1 MDQTGPQTVNG
12 MTNWW
17 GDDVDSL
24 PGHELRRP
32 WDPDFTML
40 AGEVETV
47 VAEDSPQVR
56 ALQSHLTSR
65 RARARDDMVTL
76 PGWSANIDDPFLR
89 VFLDWTVR
97 DDITDVRLYLRVTPP
112 TLDTPVTY
120 HELETHLPLRVF
132 ADLGFDRVACGLW
145 FVALLERLAQAYAH
159 WQGWDPPEPLPRT
172 RAEREWMDEHGA
184 PPDPGAVVDLTVT
197 NPPPERTGRPWLWD
211 VLAGLTARK
220 PLERGAEFSEH
231 LSSVSRQRAFEL
243 VGAWTYLLYGMGT
256 ESHLRAAEQVTGGA
270 LHEDD
275 FADLRSWVILAAD
288 EPGRSDDV
296 EYFTQ
301 VLEGLDDE
309 EDLDECC
316 VLLGRMMDRVSGDMT
331 ADLEF
336 PDPWQIRAD

>member
-1 MDQTGPQTVNG
+1 MHS

-17 GDDVDSL
+17 GEDVDAV
-24 PGHELRRP
+24 PGQALKRP
-32 WDPDFTML
+32 WDPDYILIPSMSSEP
-40 AGEVETV
+40 GEG
-47 VAEDSPQVR
+47 DSVQMKDLR
-56 ALQSHLTSR
+56 SYMTNR

-97 DDITDVRLYLRVTPP
+97 DDITDVRVHFLIIPP
-112 TLDTPVTY
+112 TLVMPVTI
-120 HELETHLPLRVF
+120 HELEAYVPLRVF

-145 FVALLERLAQAYAH
+145 CVALLERLARAYAR

-184 PPDPGAVVDLTVT
+184 PVEPGEVVDLTVT

-211 VLAGLTARK
+211 VLAGLTAQG
-220 PLERGAEFSEH
+220 PLERGAEFGEH

-256 ESHLRAAEQVTGGA
+256 ESHLRAAEQVVGDGA
-270 LHEDD
+270 LSEDD

-288 EPGRSDDV
+288 EPGRTGDV

-309 EDLDECC
+309 EDLEECC
-316 VLLGRMMDRVSGDMT
+316 VLLGQMMDRVSGDMT
-331 ADLEF
+331 ADTEF
-336 PDPWQIRAD
+336 PDPWEIRAD